1 MQLPTS
7 LSPDHTL
14 EYFQAYA
21 DELVE
26 RFGLDDDDLVIAVH
40 SGDGALLKRLLEEG
54 IQVLGVEPDED
65 LAFDATSAG
74 IETIA
79 DELTPRV
86 AEQLKRSH
94 GLATVVVAPLNG
106 DSQTAADQQDYLSG
120 AAALLTPSGV
130 LVLDVSSHVELAS
143 LSSRLAD
150 HGLQAFAVER
160 NSRAVRIFADR
171 GHRQPS

>member
-14 EYFQAYA
+14 EYFQSYA

-54 IQVLGVEPDED
+54 IQVLGIEPDED

-86 AEQLKRSH
+86 AEQVKRSH
-94 GLATVVVAPLNG
+94 GLAEVVVAPLNG
-106 DSQTAADQQDYLSG
+106 ESHAEADQQDYLRG
-120 AAALLTPSGV
+120 AATLLTPLGV
-130 LVLDVSSHVELAS
+130 LALDVSSHIELAS
-143 LSSRLAD
+143 LSSLLAKD
-150 HGLQAFAVER
+150 GLQAFAVER
-160 NSRAVRIFADR
+160 TSHAVRIFADR
-171 GHRQPS
+171 GHRQAS